1 MDFLYACGCPR
12 HQITLAHLGWPE
24 SGRYPDILGWRPQV
38 LLDIIITVIW
48 RSSVTKLKLIWI
60 FACFWFAVLWIAV
73 LSLDRKYH
81 HVGNC
86 RLLGLPYS
94 PTQSLPLV
102 SQVKQKLSWIFTSC
116 CTPNGAN
123 CCDALHV
130 DVSFSLLLWY
140 LLWLPLILILATSN
154 DALIETPYPSIRLG
168 ILLLL

>member
-1 MDFLYACGCPR
+1 MALNVDNACGRYWHSAAMDFLYACGCPC
-12 HQITLAHLGWPE
+12 HQITFGHLGWPE
-24 SGRYPDILGWRPQV
+24 SRRYHDILGWRPQV

-48 RSSVTKLKLIWI
+48 RSSVTKLQLIWI

-123 CCDALHV
+123 CCDALYV
-130 DVSFSLLLWY
+130 DVSFSMCYGIFSGWRLFWFCLLH
-140 LLWLPLILILATSN
+140 IMT
-154 DALIETPYPSIRLG
+154 
-168 ILLLL
+168 